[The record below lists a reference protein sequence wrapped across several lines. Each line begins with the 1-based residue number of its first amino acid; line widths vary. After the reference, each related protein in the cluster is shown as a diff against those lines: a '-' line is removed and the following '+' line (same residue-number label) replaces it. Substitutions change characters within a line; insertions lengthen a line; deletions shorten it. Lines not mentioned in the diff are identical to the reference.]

1 MVKTPRTRHSK
12 TKREPVTIELEP
24 GSVSRVSGQGDSAAT
39 KPAAQT
45 SEAKAGSTDK
55 PASETRSSPSATVA
69 SAASSSASAGSTP
82 KEPAS
87 VKDDKATASA
97 AGKPDT
103 DGSAKR
109 PASESASA
117 YGRGPTGPGPTSARP
132 APADRPKPSRTPV
145 FAAGIV
151 GGVVALAAAGLLQYA
166 GVLGTPA
173 QMASPAPES
182 GQVEADIAALK
193 SELAALKDNPGA
205 APGADPAKVDALS
218 AALDQVRSDVGAL
231 QKAVE
236 SGEAGD
242 SAGLDALGTRIGE
255 IETKVSALAENA
267 GGAASADIDAI
278 RQQIAGVEALAK
290 SAGEAN
296 SGFDGRLGAIEQ
308 SLQNLAD
315 KVEAQSGQP
324 KVALAIASAALK
336 SAVERGT
343 PFQSE
348 IETFAAIAPDA
359 PGIAELRTYA
369 ENGVATRADIL
380 AGTDAAANAMIAA
393 AAPPKQD
400 AGFFERLL
408 TSAESLVTV
417 RPIGA
422 VEGAGVP
429 ETVARM
435 EVAIQAGDL
444 EQALA
449 EYAALPEASQAAGAS
464 FADTIRARMEV
475 EKLVDQA
482 VAAAMKAE

>member
-24 GSVSRVSGQGDSAAT
+24 GSVSRVPGQDDPAAA
-39 KPAAQT
+39 KPAAQGADARAA
-45 SEAKAGSTDK
+45 SPDK
-55 PASETRSSPSATVA
+55 PAAEARP
-69 SAASSSASAGSTP
+69 SSSASAASTASASAGSSP
-82 KEPAS
+82 KEPAP
-87 VKDDKATASA
+87 VKDDKSTAPPA
-97 AGKPDT
+97 AGKPDA
-103 DGSAKR
+103 DSSAKR
-109 PASESASA
+109 AGTESAAA
-117 YGRGPTGPGPTSARP
+117 YGRGPTGPGATSTRT
-132 APADRPKPSRTPV
+132 APSERPKPSRAPV

-193 SELAALKDNPGA
+193 SELAALKDSAGA
-205 APGADPAKVDALS
+205 APGADPAQVDALS
-218 AALDQVRSDVGAL
+218 AALEQVRSDVGAL
-231 QKAVE
+231 QKAIE
-236 SGEAGD
+236 SGAAGD
-242 SAGLDALGTRIGE
+242 SAGLDALGNRIGD
-255 IETKVSALAENA
+255 IESRVSALVENA

-278 RQQIAGVEALAK
+278 RQQIAGVEALVK

-296 SGFDGRLGAIEQ
+296 SGFDSRLGAIEQ
-308 SLQNLAD
+308 SLQNLSD

-336 SAVERGT
+336 SAVERGA

-408 TSAESLVTV
+408 ASAESLVTV
-417 RPIGA
+417 RPIGS

-444 EQALA
+444 QQALA
-449 EYAALPEASQAAGAS
+449 EYDALPEASQAAGAP
-464 FADTIRARMEV
+464 FANTIRARMEV